1 MKIYKCRNC
10 YKSNLKDLFSLG
22 KLSYTGKFSK
32 KYEKDIKKTNITLAI
47 CNSCFLVQ
55 LRDSYNLKYLY
66 NQNYG
71 YRTGINKTMIMHM
84 KNIKQKLCKKT
95 RIKHGDYV
103 LDIAS
108 NDGTL
113 LNLYSPGTIKVGV
126 DPLIK
131 KYKKFYN
138 NIQYKIPHFFSLE
151 CINKIRIFK
160 KFKIITALS
169 VFYDIENPNKFLK
182 DINEVLDDNGVFLLE
197 HADLA
202 SIIKNKM
209 FDTICQE
216 HITYYSSKIL
226 LKMLQYNNL
235 RIFDINKNN
244 INGGSVQYFICK
256 KNARF
261 ATNKKSLNNLLKE
274 ENKFQLEKIVTY
286 KNFFKSINKIKIKLL
301 NYLNKLITNN
311 KTIHGYG
318 ASTKGN
324 VLLQFFNINHK
335 HLKFIAERN
344 PDKFNHYTPGT
355 KIKII
360 SEKMSRF
367 KKPDYYLVLPWHFK
381 NEILIREKEII
392 RQGTKFIF
400 PLPEIKIY

>member
-1 MKIYKCRNC
+1 MKINKCRNC

-32 KYEKDIKKTNITLAI
+32 NYEKDIKKTKITLAI

-66 NQNYG
+66 NQSYG
-71 YRTGINKTMIMHM
+71 YRTGINKTMINHM
-84 KNIKQKLCKKT
+84 KDIKKILCKKT
-95 RIKHGDYV
+95 KIKSGDYV

-113 LNLYSPGTIKVGV
+113 LNLYSRDIIKVGI

-131 KYKKFYN
+131 KYQKFYN
-138 NIQYKIPHFFSLE
+138 NIQYKIPSFFSLDH
-151 CINKIRIFK
+151 IHKIRTFK

-216 HITYYSSKIL
+216 HITYYSSKIIL
-226 LKMLQYNNL
+226 NMLKSNNL
-235 RIFDINKNN
+235 RIFDIEKNN

-261 ATNKKSLNNLLKE
+261 ETNKKKLNNFLRR

-286 KNFFKSINKIKIKLL
+286 KNFFNTINKIKIKLL
-301 NYLNKLITNN
+301 NYLNELKINN
-311 KTIHGYG
+311 KIIHGYG

-324 VLLQFFNINHK
+324 VLLQFFNINK
-335 HLKFIAERN
+335 KYLEFIAERN
-344 PDKFNHYTPGT
+344 PDKYNLFTPGT

-360 SEKMSRF
+360 SEKMSRL

-381 NEILIREKEII
+381 NEILNREKEII
-392 RQGTKFIF
+392 KRGTKFIF